1 MFFCSISIIASATD
15 YYVSS
20 SGDDSADG
28 LSPSTPWQ
36 TITKV
41 NSELSKITA
50 GDKILFKR
58 GETFQGTLTV
68 SQSGTA
74 GNPIVFDAY
83 GSGAEPVISGF
94 TSINGWT
101 SEGGGIYSKSIT
113 CQSAPNILT
122 LDDKNVARGR
132 WPNAGWMIIDS
143 FTGSTSIY
151 DAALPSLPDWDGAEV
166 IVRTAQCLVD
176 RSIIQSHSGQTLT
189 FTPITQDPVVGSGY
203 FIQNHRSALDV
214 YGEWCYTNGTI
225 YMYFGSE
232 NPSNHIVKV
241 SVMDKLVDINF
252 KSGE

>member
-1 MFFCSISIIASATD
+1 MIFCSISIIASATD

-176 RSIIQSHSGQTLT
+176 RSIIQSHSGQRTRNT
-189 FTPITQDPVVGSGY
+189 AAIPATGDPALYPDALSG
-203 FIQNHRSALDV
+203 FAPARHWQGCR
-214 YGEWCYTNGTI
+214 
-225 YMYFGSE
+225 F
-232 NPSNHIVKV
+232 
-241 SVMDKLVDINF
+241 
-252 KSGE
+252 